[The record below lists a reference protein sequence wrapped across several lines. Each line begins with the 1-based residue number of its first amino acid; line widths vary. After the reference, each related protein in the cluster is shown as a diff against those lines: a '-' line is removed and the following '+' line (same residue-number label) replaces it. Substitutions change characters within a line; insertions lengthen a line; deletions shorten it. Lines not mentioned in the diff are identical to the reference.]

1 MTVGALAYQPS
12 LLDALEPE
20 PAAPARL
27 LRVAAPPVD
36 RDEPARP
43 EPANPA
49 GAPQPA
55 ESAAAAHRTFEDV
68 VVAAWEGLTSAHAAE
83 CLVCGGDVRPRYGA
97 GPKPVAGTCRD
108 CGTEIV

>member
-1 MTVGALAYQPS
+1 MAALAYQPS

-20 PAAPARL
+20 PTPAARL
-27 LRVAAPPVD
+27 LRGAAPHPDDAERRVERPAAD
-36 RDEPARP
+36 R
-43 EPANPA
+43 
-49 GAPQPA
+49 AP
-55 ESAAAAHRTFEDV
+55 AAAAERRTFEDV
-68 VVAAWEGLTSAHAAE
+68 VVAAWEGLASSHSAE